1 MCMKKVWGGLIAAL
15 VAVIFSNALCAQDNA
30 NAILGNWKTGSG
42 NAVIQIYKNGEKFQ
56 GKIISLQEP
65 NDPETGKP
73 RLDKEHP
80 DPSNK
85 TRPILG
91 LVNLWGFNYKDKN
104 SWKDGHIYDPKNG
117 KTYSCNMKLTNANTL
132 EVRGFIGVSL
142 IGRTDTWTRQ

>member
-1 MCMKKVWGGLIAAL
+1 MKSIKQI
-15 VAVIFSNALCAQDNA
+15 VISAIFCFLFINTLMAQDNP

-73 RLDKEHP
+73 RLDKQHP
-80 DPSNK
+80 DPANR

-91 LVNLWGFNYKDKN
+91 LVNLWGFQFKDKN
-104 SWKDGHIYDPKNG
+104 VWKDGHIYDPKNG
-117 KTYSCNMKLTNANTL
+117 KTYSCNMKLTNVNTL

-142 IGRTDTWTRQ
+142 IGRTDTWTRHN